1 MRTAAKVPFPVFGAL
16 LCLLLVAGCGG
27 EAAKEKKK
35 AAEKSAEKS
44 PMEPPRAAKD
54 ARGDE
59 LGTDWGGERG
69 KAADK
74 PATDKPATAPPP
86 GSGRDMESRAAKREE
101 AHVGGVKPRGGR
113 KGPKAGILT
122 AGSFDDTL
130 EPEHY
135 RAFLKK
141 MGQEEAVRG
150 LPGQFLGQRLV
161 LTVEDAAGKPVGNAR
176 VRITSSSPS
185 PLPLSPSR
193 GRGVGVRGGRA
204 VELVSHSD
212 GRVVFMP
219 TWDQVAADADFSVT
233 VTPPGGGTPVRQ
245 AIDRK
250 ATRHTVRLPGVQ
262 AVPPE
267 RLDLALV
274 VDTTGSMGDE
284 LEYLK
289 SELRSIVRRIHGR
302 FPQVDLRVGLV
313 FYRDKADEYVTR
325 PFDFTAD
332 IDSVCKNLQAQSAAG
347 GGDTPEAMERGLE
360 DAGRLSWRDGNTAR
374 VLFLIA
380 DAPPHA
386 EDMMRAAKAIDGLR
400 RKGVVFYP
408 VAGSGYDSATE
419 FIMRTAAMLSG
430 GLFLFLTDDSGVGN
444 AHAEPH
450 LTNYHVE
457 HLDRLMIRLITG
469 ELAGKRLP
477 PAPNDIVRTVGKPQ

>member
-1 MRTAAKVPFPVFGAL
+1 MRSAAKVPFPVCCAI
-16 LCLLLVAGCGG
+16 LCLLLGVGCSGDTKKDKDK
-27 EAAKEKKK
+27 KEDKGSYKKDGPK
-35 AAEKSAEKS
+35 GDSD
-44 PMEPPRAAKD
+44 RAT
-54 ARGDE
+54 
-59 LGTDWGGERG
+59 LGTDWGEE
-69 KAADK
+69 KSAAK
-74 PATDKPATAPPP
+74 PTDKARPESP
-86 GSGRDMESRAAKREE
+86 RDSDKTMESRAAKSEE
-101 AHVGGVKPRGGR
+101 ARVGGVKPMGGK
-113 KGPKAGILT
+113 KGPKSGILT

-141 MGQEEAVRG
+141 VGQDGAVRG

-176 VRITSSSPS
+176 VHITSSA
-185 PLPLSPSR
+185 
-193 GRGVGVRGGRA
+193 GGPA
-204 VELVSHSD
+204 VELVTHSD
-212 GRVVFMP
+212 GRVVFLP
-219 TWDQVAADADFSVT
+219 TWDQVAADADFSLS
-233 VTPPGGGTPVRQ
+233 VTPPGGGNPVRV
-245 AIDRK
+245 AVDRK
-250 ATRHTVRLPGVQ
+250 ATRHTVRLAGVQ
-262 AVPPE
+262 VVLPE

-289 SELRSIVRRIHGR
+289 SELRSIVRTVHDR
-302 FPQVDLRVGLV
+302 FPQVDVRVGLV
-313 FYRDKADEYVTR
+313 FYRDKGDEYVTR

-332 IDSVCKNLQAQSAAG
+332 IGAVRKNLQAQSAAG

-360 DAGRLSWRDGNTAR
+360 EAGRLSWRDGNTAR

-386 EDMMRAAKAIDGLR
+386 EDMTRAMKAIDGLR
-400 RKGVVFYP
+400 KKGVVFYP
-408 VAGSGYDSATE
+408 VAGSGYDNATE
-419 FIMRTAAMLSG
+419 FIMRTAALLSG
-430 GLFLFLTDDSGVGN
+430 GVFLFLTDDSGVGN

-457 HLDRLMIRLITG
+457 RLDRLMIRLIAG
-469 ELAGKRLP
+469 ELTGKRVP